1 MDKFE
6 IKSSC
11 HTFSGELKVPAD
23 KSIAHRAL
31 LIASLNKEMTKITN
45 LAFSEDV
52 RTISNDIQS
61 TIKCLADIGVQFAEI
76 KGNIFVRGRGIKDF
90 IQSEGI
96 LDCGNSGTTARLIMG
111 LLSGQRFESKLN
123 GDNSL
128 KNRPME
134 RVIEPLSEMGA
145 NISSEKAIKM
155 AEKLLI

>member
-61 TIKCLADIGVQFAEI
+61 TIKCL
-76 KGNIFVRGRGIKDF
+76 
-90 IQSEGI
+90 S
-96 LDCGNSGTTARLIMG
+96 LIH
-111 LLSGQRFESKLN
+111 
-123 GDNSL
+123 
-128 KNRPME
+128 
-134 RVIEPLSEMGA
+134 I
-145 NISSEKAIKM
+145 
-155 AEKLLI
+155 